1 MILSFWQQLSRGART
16 GLIAGAICIIA
27 ATATIGYTL
36 LRPEYQVLFSG
47 LAPQDA
53 AAMVGE
59 LDHLKIPYVLDDNGT
74 SILVDKAAVYKT
86 RIKLMGG
93 DLPLHG
99 AVGFEL
105 FNNSDFGM
113 TEFAQKINYQRALQG
128 ELTRTILSLD
138 EIRDARVLLALPEQG
153 LFKQN
158 NGTAKASITLMLKP
172 GQTLRNEQVAGIQRL
187 VAASVN
193 GIAAQDVTIVDQ
205 TGVAL
210 TRSAGGDDVGDAGS
224 ARLELKKEMETYL
237 ARKAEQVLDRA
248 LGPAQGLVSI
258 DVTLDMDRVQSTQDD
273 VVSAPTKPG
282 EVPSGVVVRE
292 RDTERDVSAPLDD
305 SSTRTGHGDQGGSS
319 QHEVEYAVGRRV
331 EQVIKQPGSIRRIDV
346 VTVVHRA
353 LGTEQQEQLRKT
365 IAASVG
371 ASPERGDRVVVQ
383 TMDALNAPDA
393 VYGVTPA
400 RLAEPVPV
408 DANADRGMTAPD
420 SRPVDTKLA
429 LSFKPLFIGLSIA
442 LALAFL
448 LIAGRALLRRNA
460 EARVRVGIAGGS
472 LVEPRSSTLSSAQR
486 DAALGQLQVWLRE
499 GTSSPANGDKP

>member
-1 MILSFWQQLSRGART
+1 MILSFWQQLGRGART
-16 GLIAGAICIIA
+16 GLIAGVLCIVV
-27 ATATIGYTL
+27 ATAAIGYTL

-105 FNNSDFGM
+105 FNTSDFGM

-153 LFKQN
+153 LFKQT
-158 NGTAKASITLMLKP
+158 GSTAKASITLMLKP
-172 GQTLRNEQVAGIQRL
+172 GQTLRSDQIAGIQRL
-187 VAASVN
+187 VAAAVN

-210 TRSAGGDDVGDAGS
+210 TRNAGADDVGDAGT
-224 ARLELKKEMETYL
+224 ARLGLKKEMETYL

-258 DVTLDMDRVQSTQDD
+258 DVTLDMDRVQSTRDD

-292 RDTERDVSAPLDD
+292 RDTERDISAPLD
-305 SSTRTGHGDQGGSS
+305 SGSTRTGRGDGGGSS
-319 QHEVEYAVGRRV
+319 QREVEYAVGRRV
-331 EQVIKQPGSIRRIDV
+331 EQVIQQPGSIRRIDV

-353 LGTEQQEQLRKT
+353 LGADQQEQLRKT

-383 TMDALNAPDA
+383 TIDALNAPA
-393 VYGVTPA
+393 AAYGVTPA
-400 RLAEPVPV
+400 QLAEPVPV
-408 DANADRGMTAPD
+408 DTNPDRATTASGARPIDTNAT
-420 SRPVDTKLA
+420 
-429 LSFKPLFIGLSIA
+429 LSFKPLFIGLGMA
-442 LALAFL
+442 LALAIA
-448 LIAGRALLRRNA
+448 LIAARVWLRRS
-460 EARVRVGIAGGS
+460 VGDGGRTGAP
-472 LVEPRSSTLSSAQR
+472 VEPRSSMLSSAQR
-486 DAALGQLQVWLRE
+486 DAALVQLQRWLRD
-499 GTSSPANGDKP
+499 GASLPADGDKR